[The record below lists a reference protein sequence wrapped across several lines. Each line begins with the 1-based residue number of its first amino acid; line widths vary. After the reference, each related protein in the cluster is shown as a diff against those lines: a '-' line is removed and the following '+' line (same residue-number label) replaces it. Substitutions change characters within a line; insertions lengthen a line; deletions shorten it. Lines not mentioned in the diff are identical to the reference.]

1 MFFINDECDVR
12 VGDVFPDVR
21 KKEMFIRYMGKVC
34 FCKNKE
40 QAFFISSVLN
50 GHKLG
55 AISSIKLPWK
65 TDESNEFVYDCDGNV
80 VTRIDINGSLLFEN
94 ALEHFYSI
102 EERKASLLIRKIQ
115 QMYGYN

>member
-12 VGDVFPDVR
+12 VGDIFTDVHKNETLILYSR
-21 KKEMFIRYMGKVC
+21 VC

-40 QAFFISSVLN
+40 QAFFISNVLN
-50 GHKLG
+50 GHKIE

-65 TDESNEFVYDCDGNV
+65 TDESNEFVYDCDDNV

-94 ALEHFYSI
+94 DIEHSYSI
-102 EERKASLLIRKIQ
+102 KERKASLLIHKIQ
-115 QMYGYN
+115 QMYVYN